1 MRKNEEVVSVKKN
14 VKITI
19 LKSAVDKELAKQ
31 YAIPHFEAC
40 PFHKPG
46 QFFSAMES
54 ISQMD
59 YVNTHG
65 SL

>member
-1 MRKNEEVVSVKKN
+1 MKKN

-19 LKSAVDKELAKQ
+19 LKSEVNEALAKQ
-31 YAIPHFEAC
+31 L
-40 PFHKPG
+40 
-46 QFFSAMES
+46 QFLILKLVLFISQGRFLSAMES

-59 YVNTHG
+59 CVNTHG